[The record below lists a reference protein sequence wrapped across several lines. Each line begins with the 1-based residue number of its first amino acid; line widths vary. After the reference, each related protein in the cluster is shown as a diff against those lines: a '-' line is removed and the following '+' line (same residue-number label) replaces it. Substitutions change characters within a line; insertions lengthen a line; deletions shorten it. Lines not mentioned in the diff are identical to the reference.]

1 MRRASASSSSLGG
14 GRHDFTSMAAH
25 TTHGAAPATS
35 ERRSVKRRVR
45 DCDAVATSRDAI
57 GIRLSTRLTDSHSV
71 LSLPAHLGVPVAPA
85 RSPRTCRVRSGTAMR
100 PGTAGARAARPAG
113 PTCRCWNRSSRT
125 RTSRSGASPAGPVL
139 HAVSGSRRGL
149 TDAHVGRAMPGTM
162 PALSSI
168 RRARLAAPLSRG
180 STQGPHTSMITF
192 RAFVTAALEKV
203 S

>member
-1 MRRASASSSSLGG
+1 
-14 GRHDFTSMAAH
+14 
-25 TTHGAAPATS
+25 
-35 ERRSVKRRVR
+35 
-45 DCDAVATSRDAI
+45 
-57 GIRLSTRLTDSHSV
+57 
-71 LSLPAHLGVPVAPA
+71 
-85 RSPRTCRVRSGTAMR
+85 
-100 PGTAGARAARPAG
+100 
-113 PTCRCWNRSSRT
+113 
-125 RTSRSGASPAGPVL
+125 VL

-168 RRARLAAPLSRG
+168 RRARLVAPLSRG